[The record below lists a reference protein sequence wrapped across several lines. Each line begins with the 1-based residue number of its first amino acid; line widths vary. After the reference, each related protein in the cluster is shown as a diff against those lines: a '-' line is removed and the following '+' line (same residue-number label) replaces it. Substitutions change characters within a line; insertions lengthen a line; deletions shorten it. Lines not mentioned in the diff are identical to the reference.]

1 MSEERD
7 LRLAVL
13 IDADNAPRSALGDVM
28 AEVAVYGTPTI
39 KRIYGDWTTPNL
51 ASWKP
56 LLLENAITPV
66 QQYGYTTGK
75 NSTDSAMIIDAMD
88 ILYTGQVDGFVLVS
102 SDSDFTRLA
111 IRLREAGKKVYGMGE
126 KKTPNPFIVACD
138 KFVYIEVIRSA
149 AQQERAEEAAREEP
163 KEPPKPARRAAR
175 KKGAEAAPAPAPE
188 AEPPSRVPKEI
199 ITLLADSVEMLADL
213 LHQKKQKTL
222 KQLQRYI
229 RKSWLTAWL
238 DEKNEKLYLTVEDY
252 RAAQEEQKAAAA
264 AASKAETQPKQDAD
278 AVPLNLEVARSF
290 SQVLKKE
297 KALMQDERAVEELD
311 HMQKTTQAIC
321 DWLEA
326 HPESLPKARRFA
338 EYYIPTTLKL
348 LHTYNDVQG
357 QQGENA
363 EAIRRDIAG
372 ILHTLN
378 QAYDN
383 LYDKLLSDVALDVS
397 SEIAALQG
405 MLANDGLTGEGML

>member
-39 KRIYGDWTTPNL
+39 PRIYGDWTTPNL

-56 LLLENAITPV
+56 LLLENAITPE

-199 ITLLADSVEMLADL
+199 ITLLADSVEMLAD
-213 LHQKKQKTL
+213 
-222 KQLQRYI
+222 
-229 RKSWLTAWL
+229 
-238 DEKNEKLYLTVEDY
+238 EDGY
-252 RAAQEEQKAAAA
+252 A
-264 AASKAETQPKQDAD
+264 
-278 AVPLNLEVARSF
+278 PLGEVANLLVRKKRDFDPRNFGF
-290 SQVLKKE
+290 SKLSKLV
-297 KALMQDERAVEELD
+297 KALPRFEVDVRQGGQSNMKHFFVRDKER
-311 HMQKTTQAIC
+311 K
-321 DWLEA
+321 
-326 HPESLPKARRFA
+326 
-338 EYYIPTTLKL
+338 
-348 LHTYNDVQG
+348 
-357 QQGENA
+357 
-363 EAIRRDIAG
+363 
-372 ILHTLN
+372 
-378 QAYDN
+378 
-383 LYDKLLSDVALDVS
+383 
-397 SEIAALQG
+397 
-405 MLANDGLTGEGML
+405 

>member
-149 AQQERAEEAAREEP
+149 AQQERAVEAAREEP

-199 ITLLADSVEMLADL
+199 ITLLADSVEMLAD
-213 LHQKKQKTL
+213 
-222 KQLQRYI
+222 
-229 RKSWLTAWL
+229 
-238 DEKNEKLYLTVEDY
+238 EDGY
-252 RAAQEEQKAAAA
+252 A
-264 AASKAETQPKQDAD
+264 
-278 AVPLNLEVARSF
+278 PLGEVANLLVRKKRDFDPRNFGF
-290 SQVLKKE
+290 SKLSKLV
-297 KALMQDERAVEELD
+297 KALPRFEVDVRQGGQSNMKHFFVRDKER
-311 HMQKTTQAIC
+311 K
-321 DWLEA
+321 
-326 HPESLPKARRFA
+326 
-338 EYYIPTTLKL
+338 
-348 LHTYNDVQG
+348 
-357 QQGENA
+357 
-363 EAIRRDIAG
+363 
-372 ILHTLN
+372 
-378 QAYDN
+378 
-383 LYDKLLSDVALDVS
+383 
-397 SEIAALQG
+397 
-405 MLANDGLTGEGML
+405 

>member
-39 KRIYGDWTTPNL
+39 KRIYGDWTSPNM
-51 ASWKP
+51 STWKSI
-56 LLLENAITPV
+56 LLECALTPI

-88 ILYTGQVDGFVLVS
+88 ILYSGNCDGFVLVS

-199 ITLLADSVEMLADL
+199 ITLLADSVEMLAD
-213 LHQKKQKTL
+213 
-222 KQLQRYI
+222 
-229 RKSWLTAWL
+229 
-238 DEKNEKLYLTVEDY
+238 EDGY
-252 RAAQEEQKAAAA
+252 A
-264 AASKAETQPKQDAD
+264 
-278 AVPLNLEVARSF
+278 PLGEVANLLVRKKRDFDPRNFGF
-290 SQVLKKE
+290 SKLSKLV
-297 KALMQDERAVEELD
+297 KALPRFEVDVRQGGQSNMKHFFVRDKER
-311 HMQKTTQAIC
+311 K
-321 DWLEA
+321 
-326 HPESLPKARRFA
+326 
-338 EYYIPTTLKL
+338 
-348 LHTYNDVQG
+348 
-357 QQGENA
+357 
-363 EAIRRDIAG
+363 
-372 ILHTLN
+372 
-378 QAYDN
+378 
-383 LYDKLLSDVALDVS
+383 
-397 SEIAALQG
+397 
-405 MLANDGLTGEGML
+405 

>member
-66 QQYGYTTGK
+66 KQYGYTTGK

-138 KFVYIEVIRSA
+138 KFVSIEVIRSA

-199 ITLLADSVEMLADL
+199 ITLLADSVEMLAD
-213 LHQKKQKTL
+213 
-222 KQLQRYI
+222 
-229 RKSWLTAWL
+229 
-238 DEKNEKLYLTVEDY
+238 EDGY
-252 RAAQEEQKAAAA
+252 A
-264 AASKAETQPKQDAD
+264 
-278 AVPLNLEVARSF
+278 PLGEVANLLVRKKRDFDPRNFGF
-290 SQVLKKE
+290 SKLSKLV
-297 KALMQDERAVEELD
+297 KALPRFEVDVRQGGQSNMKHFFVRDKER
-311 HMQKTTQAIC
+311 K
-321 DWLEA
+321 
-326 HPESLPKARRFA
+326 
-338 EYYIPTTLKL
+338 
-348 LHTYNDVQG
+348 
-357 QQGENA
+357 
-363 EAIRRDIAG
+363 
-372 ILHTLN
+372 
-378 QAYDN
+378 
-383 LYDKLLSDVALDVS
+383 
-397 SEIAALQG
+397 
-405 MLANDGLTGEGML
+405 